1 MIDGIDSDYPD
12 KYPSMPLIFITTNV
26 NNHQMKIMIDTG
38 ANHSF
43 INERCLKFNNQFK
56 YLNVHHQKFF
66 MADGITTFKVT
77 GIVQLNITIADT
89 ITTIDAFVANNLCTD
104 IILGMDYL
112 LKYDLEIQ
120 PKKKSIIFNFNDKK
134 IVISMDEEITPIHF
148 PVKLSRSICI
158 PPNSEQQIP
167 VNVNLSSAILTFR
180 PSFKFVQYTSLYTPH
195 SLLNIKKYS
204 TSITVINS
212 SKYPCHLSKGLI
224 VGIGTYNNSGYYQNN
239 DNGVPAMFNSFYS
252 SFQQLNT
259 ITTPSSFI
267 TTQQSILNLIQH
279 ITDDNQSARIRSLLF
294 KFQNTFDTSQYKTAK
309 TKIFHAIE
317 TCPHPPPVS
326 KCYPGTPSSNAEM
339 KLIIDKLL
347 EADLIRQSQSPYA
360 APALLTKKKDQTWR
374 LVVDYKKL
382 NAITIKDNHPLPNME
397 VTLQTLGGGYKYFS
411 KLDLKSG
418 FWQLPIDKKDRH
430 KTAFTTP
437 FGLYEW
443 NVLPQ
448 GLRNAPPSFQRI
460 MNNILSS
467 CTYFCL
473 VYLDDIVIFSRT
485 YDEHLF
491 HLEQVL
497 NALQLHN
504 LTLNPPKCQLA
515 KQTIEYLG
523 HVITSTT
530 ITPLPDKIQSIL
542 LLPEPKTLAQANRFI
557 GAL

>member
-1 MIDGIDSDYPD
+1 
-12 KYPSMPLIFITTNV
+12 
-26 NNHQMKIMIDTG
+26 
-38 ANHSF
+38 
-43 INERCLKFNNQFK
+43 
-56 YLNVHHQKFF
+56 
-66 MADGITTFKVT
+66 
-77 GIVQLNITIADT
+77 
-89 ITTIDAFVANNLCTD
+89 
-104 IILGMDYL
+104 
-112 LKYDLEIQ
+112 
-120 PKKKSIIFNFNDKK
+120 
-134 IVISMDEEITPIHF
+134 
-148 PVKLSRSICI
+148 
-158 PPNSEQQIP
+158 
-167 VNVNLSSAILTFR
+167 
-180 PSFKFVQYTSLYTPH
+180 
-195 SLLNIKKYS
+195 
-204 TSITVINS
+204 
-212 SKYPCHLSKGLI
+212 
-224 VGIGTYNNSGYYQNN
+224 
-239 DNGVPAMFNSFYS
+239 
-252 SFQQLNT
+252 
-259 ITTPSSFI
+259 
-267 TTQQSILNLIQH
+267 
-279 ITDDNQSARIRSLLF
+279 
-294 KFQNTFDTSQYKTAK
+294 
-309 TKIFHAIE
+309 
-317 TCPHPPPVS
+317 
-326 KCYPGTPSSNAEM
+326 M